1 MAFVTGDCK
10 EMRKIFKL
18 IVGALVFFT
27 LLWGCSG
34 NKTEHSNNKSSGF
47 LDCPDSP
54 NCVSS
59 LATDPKHRI
68 EPFKLKKDY
77 KTGWATIKRT
87 VGSLP
92 RTKIVRAD
100 NSDIH
105 AECRSMIFRFVDDL
119 MLHLNPSNGL
129 IHVRSASR
137 TGYSDFGVNR
147 RRVESLRKKLRNI
160 DIIE

>member
-1 MAFVTGDCK
+1 MAFVTGDGK
-10 EMRKIFKL
+10 EMKKIFKL
-18 IVGALVFFT
+18 IVGTLVFFT

-34 NKTEHSNNKSSGF
+34 NKTEHPNGKSSGF

-59 LATDPKHRI
+59 LARDPKHRI

-77 KTGWATIKRT
+77 KTGWATVQRT
-87 VGSLP
+87 VGALP
-92 RTKIVRAD
+92 RTKIVSAD

-105 AECRSMIFRFVDDL
+105 AESRSMIFRFVDDL

-147 RRVESLRKKLRNI
+147 RRVESLRKKLRNM

>member
-1 MAFVTGDCK
+1 MALVTGEGK
-10 EMRKIFKL
+10 EMKKMHKIV
-18 IVGALVFFT
+18 VGSFVFLT
-27 LLWGCSG
+27 ILWGCSG
-34 NKTEHSNNKSSGF
+34 NKTERPNGKSSGF

-59 LATDPKHRI
+59 LAKNPKHRI

-77 KTGWATIKRT
+77 KTGWATVQRT
-87 VGSLP
+87 VGALP
-92 RTKIVRAD
+92 RTKIVSAD

-105 AECRSMIFRFVDDL
+105 AECKSMIFRFVDDL

>member
-1 MAFVTGDCK
+1 MKKMLKVIIGSFVFVT
-10 EMRKIFKL
+10 IF
-18 IVGALVFFT
+18 
-27 LLWGCSG
+27 WGCSG
-34 NKTEHSNNKSSGF
+34 NKTERHNMESSDF
-47 LDCPDSP
+47 LDCPDMP

-59 LATDPKHRI
+59 LSKNPKHRI
-68 EPFKLKKDY
+68 EPFKLKKDH
-77 KTGWATIKRT
+77 KTGWDIVQKT

-92 RTKIVRAD
+92 RTKIVSAD

-119 MLHLNPSNGL
+119 MLHLIPSNGI
-129 IHVRSASR
+129 IHIRSASR
-137 TGYSDFGVNR
+137 TGYSDLGVNG

>member
-1 MAFVTGDCK
+1 
-10 EMRKIFKL
+10 
-18 IVGALVFFT
+18 
-27 LLWGCSG
+27 
-34 NKTEHSNNKSSGF
+34 
-47 LDCPDSP
+47 
-54 NCVSS
+54 VSS
-59 LATDPKHRI
+59 LAKNQKHRI

-77 KTGWATIKRT
+77 KTGWATVQRT
-87 VGSLP
+87 VGALP
-92 RTKIVRAD
+92 RTKIVSAD

-105 AECRSMIFRFVDDL
+105 AECKSMIFRFVDDL

>member
-1 MAFVTGDCK
+1 V
-10 EMRKIFKL
+10 
-18 IVGALVFFT
+18 
-27 LLWGCSG
+27 
-34 NKTEHSNNKSSGF
+34 F

-77 KTGWATIKRT
+77 KTGWANVQRT
-87 VGSLP
+87 VGALS
-92 RTKIVRAD
+92 RTKIVSAN

-119 MLHLNPSNGL
+119 MLHLNPSNGA
-129 IHVRSASR
+129 IHIRSASR
-137 TGYSDFGVNR
+137 TGYWDIGANR
-147 RRVESLRKKLRNI
+147 RRVESLRKKLRQINV
-160 DIIE
+160 IE

>member
-1 MAFVTGDCK
+1 MALIKGDGKKMKKMLKAFIESLILVT
-10 EMRKIFKL
+10 I
-18 IVGALVFFT
+18 
-27 LLWGCSG
+27 LWGCSG
-34 NKTEHSNNKSSGF
+34 NPAEPNNREPSGF

-59 LATDPKHRI
+59 LAKDPKHRI
-68 EPFKLKKDY
+68 EPFQLKKDHI
-77 KTGWATIKRT
+77 TGWDIVQKII
-87 VGSLP
+87 GSLP
-92 RTKIVRAD
+92 RTKIVSAD
-100 NSDIH
+100 NTDIH

-119 MLHLNPSNGL
+119 MLHLNPSNGI

-137 TGYSDFGVNR
+137 TGYSDLGVNR